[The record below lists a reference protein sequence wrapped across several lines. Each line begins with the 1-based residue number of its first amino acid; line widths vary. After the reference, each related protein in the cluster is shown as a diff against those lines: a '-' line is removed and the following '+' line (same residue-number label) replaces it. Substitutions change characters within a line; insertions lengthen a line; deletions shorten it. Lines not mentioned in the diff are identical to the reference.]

1 MVRLLISFA
10 RYMNGWLTRFDLWGT
25 PSCITIPWDG
35 QHMIGECL
43 SKDQLG
49 VMGLLLG
56 RMLDLDFDSRVLFIS
71 FTQVTPRS

>member
-1 MVRLLISFA
+1 MVHLLISFA
-10 RYMNGWLTRFDLWGT
+10 RHECRWLTRLDLWSS
-25 PSCITIPWDG
+25 PSCITIPGDG
-35 QHMIGECL
+35 QHMIGKCL

-56 RMLDLDFDSRVLFIS
+56 RMLDIDFDSCVLFVS

>member
-1 MVRLLISFA
+1 MEHLLISLA
-10 RYMNGWLTRFDLWGT
+10 RYRDRRLTRFNLWSS
-25 PSCITIPWDG
+25 PSCITIPGDG
-35 QHMIGECL
+35 QHMIGKCL